1 MMKSISAANVARNFH
16 PKVERILI
24 SNQFMNKRNF
34 HVQYVIIKHQGRVPL
49 THELSEEKSAKFDRV
64 DHLWPHKAGD

>member
-1 MMKSISAANVARNFH
+1 MDDAADFELIVCPNKKS
-16 PKVERILI
+16 
-24 SNQFMNKRNF
+24 
-34 HVQYVIIKHQGRVPL
+34 PL

>member
-1 MMKSISAANVARNFH
+1 MHRRFSESG
-16 PKVERILI
+16 
-24 SNQFMNKRNF
+24 Q
-34 HVQYVIIKHQGRVPL
+34 VQTQTPETIKCDFL